1 MASRNDLNYMLQHGN
16 SEQRMKAISMASNT
30 RNLTAIPYLDRVALE
45 DSDPQVRN
53 QARRAADEL
62 RAFAGKRAPRPS
74 ERSLLYQQA
83 VSERERRKRKSGGS
97 AVALTVFLLIGVM
110 FIIGV
115 GVAQLGYDRFKEGA
129 TLVQGVVVNLLRD
142 SDDDTYLPVVEFF
155 TPGGQRYEAR
165 GSIWSSPPPYRIG
178 DRTGVYYDP
187 EDPREALLADE
198 SEILTNPLM
207 LVFGILGLV
216 FTFIGILGLI
226 PRRRPQDASSL
237 GSSGHS
243 ALMDEVLARKTGG
256 RSHPTSKDHKYES
269 PIKWT

>member
-1 MASRNDLNYMLQHGN
+1 MASRNDLIYMLQHGK
-16 SEQRMKAISMASNT
+16 SEQRMKAINMASNT
-30 RNLTAIPYLDRVALE
+30 RNLTAIPYLDRIALE

-83 VSERERRKRKSGGS
+83 VTERERRKRKSGGS
-97 AVALTVFLLIGVM
+97 AAALTVFLLIGVM

-155 TPGGQRYEAR
+155 TPGGQRC
-165 GSIWSSPPPYRIG
+165 
-178 DRTGVYYDP
+178 
-187 EDPREALLADE
+187 LLA
-198 SEILTNPLM
+198 PLEM
-207 LVFGILGLV
+207 
-216 FTFIGILGLI
+216 
-226 PRRRPQDASSL
+226 PN
-237 GSSGHS
+237 
-243 ALMDEVLARKTGG
+243 
-256 RSHPTSKDHKYES
+256 
-269 PIKWT
+269 